1 MFISYTQKIHQSS
14 NVQQNGIQIHSLSLS
29 MFILPIF
36 LNNSNAECTCEPL
49 LVCYFKDYIIMF
61 KLHWLETHFLLCNI
75 LKNMVLSMKRYII
88 QRHFKAYS
96 LSRLSRDLSKQSLR
110 RVQLLT
116 PTPWTNIFFLCSEK
130 RVKQKDSVLWTFP
143 KIQFCNECFKSLV
156 ISAFYINESKAYFFK
171 YIY

>member
-1 MFISYTQKIHQSS
+1 MFISYTPKIHQRS

-49 LVCYFKDYIIMF
+49 LVCYFKDYIIII
-61 KLHWLETHFLLCNI
+61 KLYWLETHFLLCNI
-75 LKNMVLSMKRYII
+75 LEKMVLSMKRYII
-88 QRHFKAYS
+88 QRHLRAYS

-116 PTPWTNIFFLCSEK
+116 PNTLDQRYSSCAVRNLS
-130 RVKQKDSVLWTFP
+130 
-143 KIQFCNECFKSLV
+143 
-156 ISAFYINESKAYFFK
+156 
-171 YIY
+171 